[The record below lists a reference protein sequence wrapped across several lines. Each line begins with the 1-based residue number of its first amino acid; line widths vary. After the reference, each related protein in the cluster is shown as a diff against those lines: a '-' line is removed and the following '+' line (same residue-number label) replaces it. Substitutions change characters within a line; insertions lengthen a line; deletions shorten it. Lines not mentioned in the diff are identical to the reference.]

1 MSKDKCGA
9 ANVAGFIKA
18 VAMLAPRNV
27 RVIAELGFVRNSVGS
42 NAYVDDEIIRSH
54 AGVRGESETEEK
66 RHRDVEKDAT
76 DSDIGSY
83 ETQTQKSMTQTRAQT
98 QIKAQTQTQS
108 HKHTN
113 TQERA
118 ENTGAHSLLFLQF

>member
-1 MSKDKCGA
+1 MGRECPPPTSCSILLPRKLMFLFISSSLPFSGMSKDKCGA

-54 AGVRGESETEEK
+54 AGVRGIAEGTE
-66 RHRDVEKDAT
+66 
-76 DSDIGSY
+76 
-83 ETQTQKSMTQTRAQT
+83 
-98 QIKAQTQTQS
+98 
-108 HKHTN
+108 
-113 TQERA
+113 
-118 ENTGAHSLLFLQF
+118 